1 MPKLYIIGIGF
12 KPLEDKVKNLL
23 IQIPYIIISPRL
35 VEVFKNYDIY
45 PLVKTKLVLIKSF
58 KKTLSFIEEK
68 LKNSNLALLASG
80 DPIYF
85 GIGVKALEKFGE
97 EQVEIY
103 PDLNCL
109 QKGLSLIKKP
119 WYQIKTISLHGRSVD
134 FNDLISV
141 LKKENRICI
150 LTDSRN
156 NPSFI
161 AQVLLE
167 KFPQPEKLTF
177 YVFERLGYPE
187 EKIFVDK
194 PQIIAKTKFKDP
206 NFFIINYENSDDD
219 DLIFGLGEEEIE
231 HQRGMI
237 TKDEIRA
244 IVIHK
249 LRLPERGIIWD
260 IGAGSGSVS
269 LEIAKLNSKLKVYAI
284 EKGNTEFIEKNKNL
298 YCISN
303 LEIIKGIAPEC
314 LKDLPSPDRVF
325 IGGSGNK
332 LKEILEF
339 ISGISS
345 LKIVVLTA
353 VTLETLNISLKCLR
367 KNFRKVEVSQIN
379 ITKLE
384 SFKNNWIFK
393 AKNSIFIIRGL
404 K

>member
-12 KPLEDKVKNLL
+12 KPLEDRVKKLL
-23 IQIPYIIISPRL
+23 LDVPYIIISTRL
-35 VEVFKNYDIY
+35 VEVFKNYEIY
-45 PLVKTKLVLIKSF
+45 PLVKEKLVLMKSF
-58 KKTLSFIEEK
+58 KETMSFVEEK

-80 DPIYF
+80 DPLYF

-119 WYQIKTISLHGRSVD
+119 WHQIKTISLHGRAVN
-134 FNDLISV
+134 FNYLISL
-141 LKKENRICI
+141 LKKEGKVCI

-161 AQVLLE
+161 AQVLLK

-187 EKIFVDK
+187 EKVFVNK

-206 NFFIINYENSDDD
+206 NFFIINYEFSDDED
-219 DLIFGLGEEEIE
+219 IIFGLEEKEIA
-231 HQRGMI
+231 HQKGMI

-249 LRLPERGIIWD
+249 LRLPEKGIIWD

-269 LEIAKLNSKLKVYAI
+269 LEIARLNPKLKVYAI
-284 EKGNTEFIEKNKNL
+284 EKGNTELIEKNKNR
-298 YCISN
+298 YYISN

-314 LKDLPSPDRVF
+314 LKNLPSPNRVF

-339 ISGISS
+339 LSGISS
-345 LKIVVLTA
+345 LKTVVLTA
-353 VTLETLNISLKCLR
+353 VTLKTLDTSLKYLR
-367 KNFRKVEVSQIN
+367 KNFRKVEVFQIN
-379 ITKLE
+379 VTKLE
-384 SFKNNWIFK
+384 NFQDNLILK
-393 AKNSIFIIRGL
+393 AKNPIFIIRGIR
-404 K
+404 